1 LLLQAGLFDFSPQ
14 SREIIYS
21 FMRLRALRVEIDIRL
36 ALGDFTIEE
45 AADYL
50 ARAVPMD
57 RATALQEA
65 VFFAATPG
73 QAISYQAG
81 KLQILRFLAD
91 ARLDRGEDFS
101 LRDFHD
107 NLMQNGNV
115 PIALQRWEYLGRD
128 DDVLR
133 LDALGGMPVTVPR

>member
-1 LLLQAGLFDFSPQ
+1 MSKLIQQ
-14 SREIIYS
+14 
-21 FMRLRALRVEIDIRL
+21 
-36 ALGDFTIEE
+36 

-57 RATALQEA
+57 RETALEEA
-65 VFFAATPG
+65 VFFAFNPG
-73 QAISYQAG
+73 QAISYQVG

-91 ARLDRGEDFS
+91 ARLDRGADFS

-107 NLMQNGNV
+107 FLMLNGNV

-133 LDALGGMPVTVPR
+133 LDALGGKPVTVPTWITTFSTVTGRKPIAVRRTT